1 MLKVDN
7 LNTKA
12 FQELVLYFLRER
24 LQENNLEIKYLVAT
38 NVYQWFIFDAQSLE
52 KYFIQDKNLVKQFH
66 DFEAGRLTGKKL
78 SFSTDKLVN
87 QLLKIL
93 KVKLRLLTSILENI
107 KPIYTAQKFN
117 MTNN

>member
-38 NVYQWFIFDAQSLE
+38 NVYQWFIFDAQEFE

-66 DFEAGRLTGKKL
+66 DFEAGRLTGKK
-78 SFSTDKLVN
+78 TDFFY
-87 QLLKIL
+87 
-93 KVKLRLLTSILENI
+93 R
-107 KPIYTAQKFN
+107 
-117 MTNN
+117 